1 MLDAIKQFF
10 EKLAST
16 EEATAEDKE
25 HAIQLAV
32 AVLLTELM
40 RIDNNITAE
49 EKTHLNHLL
58 DEQFA
63 LTQDEKQSLI
73 NMAGEKLNE
82 STDYYQFT
90 SVINIHFD
98 QDEKL
103 KVIESLWQLA
113 YVDGKLDAH
122 EEHFIRK
129 IHSLLH
135 ISHSDFMKAKHR
147 ASQ

>member
-16 EEATAEDKE
+16 EETTQQDKE

-40 RIDNNITAE
+40 RIDNDITPE
-49 EKTHLNHLL
+49 EKTHLNQLL
-58 DEQFA
+58 DEQFT
-63 LTQDEKQSLI
+63 LTQEEKQALVD
-73 NMAGEKLNE
+73 MANEKLNE

-98 QDEKL
+98 QAEKI
-103 KVIESLWQLA
+103 KVIESLWRLA

-135 ISHSDFMKAKHR
+135 ISHSDFIKAKHK
-147 ASQ
+147 ASS

>member
-16 EEATAEDKE
+16 EETTAEDKE

-40 RIDNNITAE
+40 RIDNNITTE
-49 EKTHLNHLL
+49 EKAHLNRLL

-98 QDEKL
+98 QAEKL

-113 YVDGKLDAH
+113 YIDGKLDSH

-135 ISHSDFMKAKHR
+135 ISHSDFMKSKHR